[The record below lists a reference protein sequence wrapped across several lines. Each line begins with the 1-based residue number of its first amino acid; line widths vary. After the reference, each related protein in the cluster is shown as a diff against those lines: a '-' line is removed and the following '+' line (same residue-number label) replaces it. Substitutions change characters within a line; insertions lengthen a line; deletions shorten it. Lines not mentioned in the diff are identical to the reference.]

1 MDRIINWEIIKEV
14 SVYEQLK
21 KRLAERKEL
30 DIKNIIE
37 DFDEDE
43 LEEEFEVL
51 DQEFEV
57 YTEKLEL
64 VSDLSAYENQ
74 KQQKYL
80 QTLANI
86 DVNDNFKKGQK
97 LKMMIS
103 YGSLFTT
110 YDKTNEFTDEE
121 AFMLSAST
129 YSVPLDVLN
138 NYVMILAEEKVRK
151 NIISKT
157 DDFMEQTDIAF
168 AIMESQ
174 DEYDLNFI
182 NQGSYDF
189 LVGNSLSIIENFESE
204 KTR

>member
-103 YGSLFTT
+103 YGALFTT
-110 YDKTNEFTDEE
+110 YGKTTEFTDEE

-138 NYVMILAEEKVRK
+138 NYVMILAEEKVRI
-151 NIISKT
+151 NIIS
-157 DDFMEQTDIAF
+157 
-168 AIMESQ
+168 
-174 DEYDLNFI
+174 
-182 NQGSYDF
+182 
-189 LVGNSLSIIENFESE
+189 
-204 KTR
+204 